1 VSAAPPDDDP
11 RRRSLAPN
19 LIGAGWVFLSALS
32 FTAMMTLVKFL
43 GEEYPAAVQ
52 SAYRQAASLVMISP
66 LLLRDGKR
74 IFVTSRPWLM
84 IGAMA
89 LSAYALVLSLSSYQ
103 LLQFAEANALS
114 FTRMLWLVPLAA
126 MVLREPIDR
135 ARGAATIVGFLGVL
149 VMLHPDHS
157 LHLGLG
163 QIIALAAAFVT
174 TAVIVAMKL
183 LASGHRTS
191 TILAY
196 SATIGFLFS
205 LVPALFFWRWPT
217 WHDLAILA
225 AMGALGV
232 TTQATYY
239 RGLAVGAAA
248 AIVPVDYTRLPLTAL
263 VGWLLF
269 HEVPS
274 LATIVGGGIVIVA
287 TLFISWHE
295 LRVYRAAA
303 RVVTSVE

>member
-1 VSAAPPDDDP
+1 MPPSHP
-11 RRRSLAPN
+11 VHRRVRAPN
-19 LIGAGWVFLSALS
+19 LIGAGWIFLSAIA

-43 GEEYPAAVQ
+43 GQHYPAAVQ
-52 SAYRQAASLVMISP
+52 STYRQAAGFLMISP
-66 LLLRDGKR
+66 FLIRDGKR

-89 LSAYALVLSLSSYQ
+89 MSAYALVLSLSSYQ

-114 FTRMLWLVPLAA
+114 FTRMLWLVPLATLF
-126 MVLREPIDR
+126 LREPIDR
-135 ARGAATIVGFLGVL
+135 ARGAGTIVGFLGVL
-149 VMLHPDHS
+149 VMLHPDQGF
-157 LHLGLG
+157 HLGTG
-163 QIIALAAAFVT
+163 QIVALAAALLT
-174 TAVIVAMKL
+174 TMVIVAMKV
-183 LASGHRTS
+183 LASGHNT
-191 TILAY
+191 TIILAY
-196 SATIGFLFS
+196 GATVGFAFS
-205 LVPALFFWRWPT
+205 LVPALFVWTWPG
-217 WHDLAILA
+217 WHDLLILIV
-225 AMGALGV
+225 MGALGV
-232 TTQATYY
+232 VTQATYY
-239 RGLAVGAAA
+239 RGLAIGEAA

-274 LATIVGGGIVIVA
+274 LATLAGGGNVIAA